1 MMTDA
6 SAARFD
12 LPARLTLDQAR
23 PVAEAL
29 GQAVAATA
37 RGGRLTVDGQ
47 ALSQFDSSA
56 LAVLLSGRRA
66 AAQREVTLQ
75 VQGLPAR
82 LQELAGLYGVAEQV

>member
-1 MMTDA
+1 MTDA

-12 LPARLTLDQAR
+12 LPARLTLDEAR
-23 PVAEAL
+23 TVAEAL
-29 GQAVAATA
+29 EQAVAAMA
-37 RGGRLTVDGQ
+37 RGARLTVDGQ

-56 LAVLLSGRRA
+56 LAVLLASQRA